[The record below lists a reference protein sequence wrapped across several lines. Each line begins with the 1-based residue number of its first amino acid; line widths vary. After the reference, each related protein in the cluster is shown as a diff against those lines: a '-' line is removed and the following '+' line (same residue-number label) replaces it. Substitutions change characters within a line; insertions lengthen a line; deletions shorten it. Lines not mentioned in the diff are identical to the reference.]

1 MAPEHAPGFRTPRP
15 NTTVLVA
22 AWILGLAAVLE
33 LGFAAVALLP
43 SLVAAIHSKGTPRIP
58 SPALQASQAIDL
70 QTTETAP
77 TPIPVPQ
84 ANPLESSPVRD
95 MVATGSQSLN
105 QAATI
110 EKGTSK
116 EPANGTPL
124 GIVSARLVGGN
135 DGSKKLLIAIKARS
149 GETIEVPQVKV
160 QVYFY
165 DQDGEGGDV
174 LPSKAQVTSSWMS
187 LPISWRKKGEPE
199 LLQVS
204 YLPDQTDQA
213 LKFAGY
219 VVAIYYKG
227 DLQDYRSEPSSL
239 QKQFPLKYFIGLDE

>member
-135 DGSKKLLIAIKARS
+135 DGSKKLLIAI
-149 GETIEVPQVKV
+149 
-160 QVYFY
+160 
-165 DQDGEGGDV
+165 
-174 LPSKAQVTSSWMS
+174 
-187 LPISWRKKGEPE
+187 
-199 LLQVS
+199 
-204 YLPDQTDQA
+204 
-213 LKFAGY
+213 
-219 VVAIYYKG
+219 
-227 DLQDYRSEPSSL
+227 
-239 QKQFPLKYFIGLDE
+239 